1 VKDESHLQTGLN
13 VPRSTG
19 MNDEHKPAGSIENRE
34 NNLPQIPLDYRSSRG
49 GKAFDAWSIL
59 RIFLMV
65 LGIIVLTGLLAF
77 GVCTY
82 MVIRHA

>member
-1 VKDESHLQTGLN
+1 
-13 VPRSTG
+13 
-19 MNDEHKPAGSIENRE
+19 MNDDQKPAGSIEDQEHNP
-34 NNLPQIPLDYRSSRG
+34 PQIPPNYGSSRG

-65 LGIIVLTGLLAF
+65 LGIIVLTGLLAL
-77 GVCTY
+77 GICTY